1 MIKKLLTATWMVLVL
16 LTNAVAQ
23 NSKGIIQ
30 SPNYSPDTTRFNLVP
45 KPTYLYS
52 LKGDFKFEASTNIY
66 IDFKAEKGEY
76 KTIVENF
83 AKQFEIASGLK
94 LTLIDLKSFGK
105 MPEDGIWISL
115 LNPNGKDRK
124 FPNDY
129 YSLEVMPK
137 RISLVGV
144 SPQSVFY
151 ALQTLNQLLPA
162 EVYSAS
168 EVKDIEWKV
177 PSCAISDSARYQ
189 YRGLMLDVG
198 RHYHSVATI
207 KKYID
212 LLAMHKMNTLHW
224 HLTEDQGW
232 RIEIKKYPRLTEV
245 GSKRKETM
253 LGHYKDQKW
262 DGKPYGGFYTQ
273 EEIKEVVAY
282 ATSKFVTVI
291 PEIEMPGHSLAA
303 IAAYPWLSCDSTKKY
318 EVGTKWG
325 VETNV
330 YCPTEKTFS
339 FLEDVLTEVLEL
351 FPSKYIHIGG
361 DECPKD
367 VWKTSA
373 FCQKL
378 IKEKGLKDEHDL
390 QSYFIQ
396 RMEKFLNSKGRQIIG
411 WDEILEG
418 GLAPN
423 ATVMSW
429 RGTKGGIEAAKQ
441 KHNVVM
447 SPNNFVYLD
456 YYQADPKTTPQPI
469 AIGGLVTLDKIYG
482 YEPSSELSP
491 EEAKY
496 VLGVQANVWT
506 EYISTP
512 EYLDYMTFP
521 RAIALSEIGWSPKGS
536 RNFSDFQRRMQE
548 HYKRLDKLNV
558 NYFGSKLNTNL
569 TK

>member
-1 MIKKLLTATWMVLVL
+1 MIKKLLTTVCTVLVL
-16 LTNAVAQ
+16 LGNTGALQAQ
-23 NSKGIIQ
+23 ITDVSQ
-30 SPNYSPDTTRFNLVP
+30 TEDSTRYNIVP
-45 KPTYLYS
+45 KPVSIYPQKGVFQLEKSTKIYVNFS
-52 LKGDFKFEASTNIY
+52 LDNGKCKVLAEAFS
-66 IDFKAEKGEY
+66 
-76 KTIVENF
+76 V
-83 AKQFEIASGLK
+83 QFEKASGIK
-94 LTLIDLKSFGK
+94 LRVVNTDTLNK
-105 MPEDGIWISL
+105 MPEDGILMVKTGS
-115 LNPNGKDRK
+115 PK
-124 FPNDY
+124 FKTFPESF
-129 YSLEVMPK
+129 YSLVVSPK
-137 RISLVGV
+137 RIVLRTHGLSGL
-144 SPQSVFY
+144 FY
-151 ALQTLNQLLPA
+151 GIETLKQLLPT

-168 EVKDIEWKV
+168 EQKNVTWNI
-177 PSCAISDSARYQ
+177 PSCAITDSARYQ

-325 VETNV
+325 VEKNV
-330 YCPTEKTFS
+330 YCPTEKTFT

-373 FCQKL
+373 FCQNL

-447 SPNNFVYLD
+447 SPNNFMYLD

-469 AIGGLVTLDKIYG
+469 AIGGLVTLEKIYG
-482 YEPSSELSP
+482 YEPSAELSP

-496 VLGVQANVWT
+496 ILGVQANVWT

-558 NYFGSKLNTNL
+558 NYFGSKLNSNL

>member
-1 MIKKLLTATWMVLVL
+1 MIKKLLTTVCTVLVL
-16 LTNAVAQ
+16 LGNTGALQAQ
-23 NSKGIIQ
+23 ITDVSQ
-30 SPNYSPDTTRFNLVP
+30 TEDSTRYNIVP
-45 KPTYLYS
+45 KPVSIYPQKGVFQLEKSTKIYVNFS
-52 LKGDFKFEASTNIY
+52 LDNGKCKVLAEAFS
-66 IDFKAEKGEY
+66 
-76 KTIVENF
+76 V
-83 AKQFEIASGLK
+83 QFEKASGIK
-94 LTLIDLKSFGK
+94 LRVVNTDTLNK
-105 MPEDGIWISL
+105 MPEDGILMVKTGS
-115 LNPNGKDRK
+115 PK
-124 FPNDY
+124 FKTFPESF
-129 YSLEVMPK
+129 YSLVVSPK
-137 RISLVGV
+137 RIVLRTHGLSGL
-144 SPQSVFY
+144 FY
-151 ALQTLNQLLPA
+151 GIETLKQLLPT
-162 EVYSAS
+162 EVYSVS
-168 EVKDIEWKV
+168 EQKNVTWNI
-177 PSCAISDSARYQ
+177 PSCAITDSARYQ

-325 VETNV
+325 VEKNV
-330 YCPTEKTFS
+330 YCPTEKTFT

-373 FCQKL
+373 FCQNL

-482 YEPSSELSP
+482 YEPSAELSP

-496 VLGVQANVWT
+496 ILGVQANVWT

-521 RAIALSEIGWSPKGS
+521 RAIALAEIGWSPKGS

-558 NYFGSKLNTNL
+558 NYFGSKLNSNL

>member
-1 MIKKLLTATWMVLVL
+1 MIKKLLTTVWIVLFL
-16 LTNAVAQ
+16 LGNTVALQ
-23 NSKGIIQ
+23 AQITDVSQ
-30 SPNYSPDTTRFNLVP
+30 TEDSTRYNIVP
-45 KPTYLYS
+45 KPVSLYPQKGVFQLEKSTKIYVNFS
-52 LKGDFKFEASTNIY
+52 LDNGKCKALAEAFS
-66 IDFKAEKGEY
+66 A
-76 KTIVENF
+76 
-83 AKQFEIASGLK
+83 QFEKASGIK
-94 LTLIDLKSFGK
+94 LRVVNVDTLNK
-105 MPEDGIWISL
+105 MPEDGILMVKTGS
-115 LNPNGKDRK
+115 PK
-124 FPNDY
+124 FRTFSESF
-129 YSLEVMPK
+129 YSLVVSPK
-137 RISLVGV
+137 RILLRSYGLSGL
-144 SPQSVFY
+144 FY
-151 ALQTLNQLLPA
+151 GIETLKQLLPT

-168 EVKDIEWKV
+168 EQKNVNWNI

-198 RHYHSVATI
+198 RHFHSVATI
-207 KKYID
+207 KRYID

-273 EEIKEVVAY
+273 EEIKDVVAY

-303 IAAYPWLSCDSTKKY
+303 IAAYPWLSCDSTKNY

-325 VETNV
+325 VEKNV
-330 YCPTEKTFS
+330 YCPTEKTFK

-373 FCQKL
+373 FCQNL

-469 AIGGLVTLDKIYG
+469 AIGGLVTLDKIYS
-482 YEPSSELSP
+482 YEPSSELSQ

>member
-1 MIKKLLTATWMVLVL
+1 MIKKLLITVWTVIFL
-16 LTNAVAQ
+16 LGNIVALQ
-23 NSKGIIQ
+23 AQTSDLSQ
-30 SPNYSPDTTRFNLVP
+30 TEDSTRYNIVP
-45 KPTYLYS
+45 KPVSIYPQKGVFQLEKSTKIYVNFS
-52 LKGDFKFEASTNIY
+52 LDNGKCKVLAEAFS
-66 IDFKAEKGEY
+66 
-76 KTIVENF
+76 V
-83 AKQFEIASGLK
+83 QFEKASGIK
-94 LTLIDLKSFGK
+94 LRVVNTDTLNK
-105 MPEDGIWISL
+105 MPEDGILMVKTGS
-115 LNPNGKDRK
+115 PK
-124 FPNDY
+124 FKTFPESF
-129 YSLEVMPK
+129 YSLVVSPK
-137 RISLVGV
+137 RIVLRTHGLSGL
-144 SPQSVFY
+144 FY
-151 ALQTLNQLLPA
+151 GIETLKQLLPT

-168 EVKDIEWKV
+168 EQKNVTWNI
-177 PSCAISDSARYQ
+177 PSCAITDSARYQ

-325 VETNV
+325 VEKNV
-330 YCPTEKTFS
+330 YCPTEKTFT

-373 FCQKL
+373 FCQNL

-447 SPNNFVYLD
+447 SPNNFMYLD

-469 AIGGLVTLDKIYG
+469 AIGGLVTLEKIYG
-482 YEPSSELSP
+482 YEPSAELSP

-496 VLGVQANVWT
+496 ILGVQANVWT

-558 NYFGSKLNTNL
+558 NYFGSKLNSNL